1 MRQPI
6 APLGPEAVS
15 PVEARPGL
23 TAHPRTAR
31 ERTFAELL
39 AEAEAV
45 QDFIEIRR
53 QARGLRGALAG
64 AAGFVARQTPWLGLP
79 LLLRHSGG
87 AGRRRAA
94 R

>member
-1 MRQPI
+1 MRHPI

-15 PVEARPGL
+15 PVEARPRL
-23 TAHPRTAR
+23 AAQPRTAR

-45 QDFIEIRR
+45 RDVIEIRR
-53 QARGLRGALAG
+53 RARGLRGALAG
-64 AAGFVARQTPWLGLP
+64 AAGFMARQTPWLGP
-79 LLLRHSGG
+79 LLLRRS
-87 AGRRRAA
+87 AGPGRHRTA